1 MHSAGTKNRRQFGW
15 CDQQAK
21 QEKDDDLG
29 NIGHNIKK
37 VDELALVRDA
47 GVAHQDAAQ
56 VGAQI
61 AVSAQTVGECV
72 GNQND
77 GEYQNGLA
85 VLIGKGQ
92 V

>member
-1 MHSAGTKNRRQFGW
+1 MHSAGTKDRRQFGW

-47 GVAHQDAAQ
+47 GVTHQDAAQ

-61 AVSAQTVGECV
+61 AIATQTIGKRVRD
-72 GNQND
+72 QND

-85 VLIGKGQ
+85 VLIGKS
-92 V
+92 